1 MKKPVL
7 VIIILLACTT
17 LVKSQER
24 IPVELSNTQWN
35 LNILDPSVSFEKSL
49 GDHQSFTLAAG
60 LTGLADEDG
69 ASLNPFVRG
78 SFRNYY
84 FRKKVKKE
92 LNPNSGNYVGLL
104 TGYNFDAIADD
115 IEVGTTRHSNSFF
128 AGPVWGIQRNYK
140 SGIHLGFSIGPGF
153 GIDRDSDF
161 YFTGIGA
168 FEFGFAIR

>member
-1 MKKPVL
+1 MKSL
-7 VIIILLACTT
+7 TLLLALISCNVT
-17 LVKSQER
+17 LLLSQDR
-24 IPVELSNTQWN
+24 IPVELASTQFN

-69 ASLNPFVRG
+69 ASLNPFIRG
-78 SFRNYY
+78 SYRNYY
-84 FRKKVKKE
+84 LRKRVKKP
-92 LNPNSGNYVGLL
+92 LNQNSGNYIGLL

-115 IEVGTTRHSNSFF
+115 IEAGTTRQSNSFF
-128 AGPVWGIQRNYK
+128 MGPVWGIQRNYK
-140 SGIHLGFSIGPGF
+140 SGIHLGFNIGPGF

-168 FEFGFAIR
+168 FEFGFVIK